1 MTEIGLCLVSHRRLI
16 VRVISHIIIWIQYQ
30 LINLSNNTTN
40 EVFLY
45 PRGHHSGLIQHHLT
59 DLSNDINDDIKWK
72 LQPGKAFGIL
82 DTESRFI
89 STCFIQGNIN
99 TRIFNARRGTNPPLS
114 PSGICKRRFA
124 PVYTY
129 VWFYF
134 NELTPAPSGALYLSF
149 INISQSKSFLELP
162 VRLLNLMRKL
172 IRCQFTSRYMGGG
185 LFRKRHW
192 ECSTKKM

>member
-1 MTEIGLCLVSHRRLI
+1 M
-16 VRVISHIIIWIQYQ
+16 
-30 LINLSNNTTN
+30 
-40 EVFLY
+40 
-45 PRGHHSGLIQHHLT
+45 
-59 DLSNDINDDIKWK
+59 
-72 LQPGKAFGIL
+72 

-185 LFRKRHW
+185 LFARQKKCNHLSAMGIRGELNRLNRK
-192 ECSTKKM
+192 TKCASFFSKIQNVILLFPVFFFKLYSHCWLDEGHCNTFL